1 MSRAPI
7 FAVLGL
13 LWASEGHAR
22 CHSIWHYPYPQH
34 CQLARPAAHEAARGP
49 TGQPS
54 ATASFVGSAVA
65 APAPADDKS
74 WFVEITAMPEI
85 DDRVLDEVSHGLGI
99 EKIREL
105 NQARAK

>member
-13 LWASEGHAR
+13 LWASSPALA
-22 CHSIWHYPYPQH
+22 CHRYSYWAFKTPQH
-34 CQLARPAAHEAARGP
+34 CQLARSAAHEAARGP
-49 TGQPS
+49 AGQPS

-74 WFVEITAMPEI
+74 WYVEIKPET
-85 DDRVLDEVSHGLGI
+85 LDEISHGIGI

-105 NQARAK
+105 NQAGAK